1 MNRQRVLVTGAGGF
15 IGHHLVK
22 RLKRE
27 GCWVRGADL
36 KRPEFEPSV
45 ADEFVC
51 ADLRQ
56 EASCQSAVA
65 GVQVVYNLAAD
76 MGGIGFISR
85 NFASIARNNSLI
97 NLHMLEASRSAGVE
111 RFLFSSS
118 ACVYNQSKQVD
129 PCAAQLREEDAHPA
143 APEKGYG
150 WEKLYAEQLCDYYR
164 QEHGLNT
171 KVVRFHNVYG
181 PLGTYDGGREKAPA
195 AACRKIAL
203 AAEGDR
209 VEIWGDGQQTRS
221 FLYIDDCVEGLL
233 RFMACEHAGP
243 INLGSDELVSVDE
256 LFDLV
261 AAIAGKRIRKVHD
274 TSCAQG
280 VRGRNSD
287 NRLLRSVLG
296 WQPTTTLQEGLRP
309 TYAWILS
316 QVSASRDNQP
326 ASVPLPSAA
335 GARVAEG
342 TNTAHAERAA
352 GESPLRILY
361 VNVVE
366 QHAGWGAEWF
376 VNRGLQGLGHVTECI
391 DYRQQRHDLA
401 QRIAQ
406 AAAYDVLFLQRGDGV
421 PLDLVRSL
429 HGPRVFWASELFSRC
444 RDQDP
449 LLSSGLFDHVFFHS
463 RYCRQAASE
472 MGWLRDA
479 TSSVLLNGFDEELHK
494 PDPAARK
501 EIDVL
506 FVGSLTP
513 RRQDWLAKLG
523 RQHTITV
530 KSAFGQE
537 MVQLMNRSKIVLNIH
552 AESAHDVETRV
563 FESLGCGA
571 CLLSSRYCR
580 QAASEMGWLRDAT
593 SSVLLNGF
601 DEELHKPD
609 PAARKEIDV
618 LFVGSL
624 TPRRQDWLAK
634 LGRQHTITVKSAFG
648 QEMVQ
653 LMNRSKIVLN
663 IHAESAHDVETR
675 VFESLGCGA
684 CLLSERLGPDNPF
697 GAEDLVQFDTPEEAS
712 ERLEEFLRD
721 DERRQAIAAHGRAT
735 ALAGHGYTARAAEIA
750 SVMRSVVARYAS
762 GARNL
767 KPPTAHGWTAA
778 SAHIEEYLSACER
791 AANGNGF
798 GAFKRDPGYCRIL
811 EHVSQAQG
819 QQYLDVILAENR
831 GLVDYFPQFMRN
843 DRLGEPRVFRYGEWT
858 FSPTTLRYI
867 KVLVDLLREF
877 GDLDGLRLLEI
888 GGAYGGQC
896 KIISDVFDFRE
907 YTLVDLPAPLKLARK
922 YLAELGVTGVTYQTP
937 EQILGEAS
945 QQGRDFD
952 LVISNYALGELDDAS
967 FGAYHE
973 RVLPRCGR
981 GYLTWNQERLP
992 DLSRVPGATRTV
1004 AECPRTGKHNRI
1016 ITWNTC
1022 RDGRTRGNTC
1032 ETGTCAAGTCAA
1044 GTSKNGGAELG
1055 ASEPAEQERQPTPW
1069 IDFPTAGEVRSS
1081 ADVREQSVVEASL
1094 LARRT

>member
-571 CLLSSRYCR
+571 CLLS
-580 QAASEMGWLRDAT
+580 
-593 SSVLLNGF
+593 
-601 DEELHKPD
+601 
-609 PAARKEIDV
+609 
-618 LFVGSL
+618 
-624 TPRRQDWLAK
+624 
-634 LGRQHTITVKSAFG
+634 
-648 QEMVQ
+648 
-653 LMNRSKIVLN
+653 
-663 IHAESAHDVETR
+663 
-675 VFESLGCGA
+675 
-684 CLLSERLGPDNPF
+684 ERLGPDNPF